1 MPRHWL
7 AFAVLVA
14 GLLLADLAFLQRAG
28 RRVSQRA
35 AWLWTAFLAVLACG
49 FSLYLAHTSGKQPA
63 LEFLTGYLIE
73 GSLSID
79 NLFVFLLL
87 FRVLVRDHAHQF
99 FALHL
104 GAEQQRRVLLWG
116 VLGAIV
122 LRGVLIVAG
131 TTLLARFAWVQDA
144 FGALLAL
151 AAIRLLL
158 ARPGAVPVRGPVRWI
173 RDCCLRYIGD
183 TRLALSSLLLVIAAV
198 EATDLLFALDS
209 IPAVLA
215 VTRNPWIAF
224 TSNIFAV
231 LGLRSLYFALASMLD
246 RFHLL
251 HYGLA
256 CILAFVA
263 FKMLTARWIVIP
275 VGASLVVIVSILAI
289 FAGLSRL
296 LPVNSV
302 IRS

>member
-1 MPRHWL
+1 MPRSWI
-7 AFAVLVA
+7 AFSVLVA
-14 GLLLADLAFLQRAG
+14 GLLVVDLVLLQRPG
-28 RRVSQRA
+28 RRISARV
-35 AWLWTAFLAVLACG
+35 AWLWTAFLAALACG

-73 GSLSID
+73 GSMSID

-87 FRVLVRDHAHQF
+87 FR
-99 FALHL
+99 ALRL
-104 GAEQQRRVLLWG
+104 GEEQQRQVLLWG

-122 LRGVLIVAG
+122 LRGALIVAG
-131 TTLLARFAWVQDA
+131 ATLLARFAWVQYA
-144 FGALLAL
+144 FGAVLAV
-151 AAIRLLL
+151 AAIRLLI
-158 ARPGAVPVRGPVRWI
+158 AKPGITPVRGPVRWI
-173 RDCCLRYIGD
+173 RDCCLRSLGD
-183 TRLALSSLLLVIAAV
+183 TRLALRSLLLVIAAV

-246 RFHLL
+246 SFHLL

-256 CILAFVA
+256 AILAFVA
-263 FKMLTARWIVIP
+263 FKMLAARWIGISA
-275 VGASLVVIVSILAI
+275 GWSLVVILGFLAV
-289 FAGLSRL
+289 FAALSKL
-296 LPVNSV
+296 LPAAPAPPATT
-302 IRS
+302 

>member
-1 MPRHWL
+1 MPKHWL
-7 AFAVLVA
+7 AFFVLVGA
-14 GLLLADLAFLQRAG
+14 LLLIDLRLLQRPG
-28 RRVSQRA
+28 RKVSTRV
-35 AWLWTAFLAVLACG
+35 AWLWTACLALMACA
-49 FSLYLAHTSGKQPA
+49 FSVYLAHTMGRQPA
-63 LEFLTGYLIE
+63 LEFLTGYVIE

-87 FRVLVRDHAHQF
+87 FRT
-99 FALHL
+99 LHL

-122 LRGVLIVAG
+122 LRGILIVAG
-131 TTLLARFAWVQDA
+131 TTLLTRFAWVEYA
-144 FGALLAL
+144 FGILLAV
-151 AAIRLLL
+151 AAVRLML
-158 ARPGAVPVRGPVRWI
+158 ARPGAEPVRGPVRWI
-173 RDCCLRYIGD
+173 RDCCLRYGG
-183 TRLALSSLLLVIAAV
+183 TRLQLSSLLLVIAAI
-198 EATDLLFALDS
+198 EGTDLIFALDS

-263 FKMLTARWIVIP
+263 FKMLTAHWIPIP
-275 VGASLVVIVSILAI
+275 VVASLFVIISILAI
-289 FAGLSRL
+289 FSVLSMIFPAPAATPSR
-296 LPVNSV
+296 PA
-302 IRS
+302 